1 MSKSNPKNS
10 GNRTWRD
17 IPQQVNSR
25 SMSRGGRRR
34 MWGTAFRVTG
44 AVITVALLIA
54 AIVVFTDAFNQKP
67 GKMSAAVNA
76 ASVDKI
82 VLRTDGVLT
91 EGWVSRTFAL
101 REGITLMELDIDGL
115 RADLESH
122 QQVSSATVRR
132 RFPSTLEV
140 SLAERAPIARISARD
155 PQGKAQELLVAR
167 DGVVFTGV
175 GFEREFRRTLPY
187 LGGIK
192 LLRDDGRLRPIKGMD
207 TVSLLLATARNQAPH
222 LYQGWKVVSLARLED
237 EQEIEVQ
244 SARVER
250 IVFTTRSED
259 AFLKQ
264 IAQLDVLLD
273 SVRAHTDQPVRE
285 INLSI
290 GRMSDGRMQ
299 VPVTFSDTIPL
310 ETVVPQET
318 SPNSHFFKTP
328 RKTNREL

>member
-1 MSKSNPKNS
+1 
-10 GNRTWRD
+10 
-17 IPQQVNSR
+17 
-25 SMSRGGRRR
+25 
-34 MWGTAFRVTG
+34 MWGTAFRVSG
-44 AVITVALLIA
+44 AILTVALLVA
-54 AIVVFTDAFNQKP
+54 GIVVFTDAFNQKQ

-76 ASVDKI
+76 SSVDKI

-91 EGWVSRTFAL
+91 EVWVKRTLDL

-115 RADLESH
+115 RAEIETH

-140 SLAERAPIARISARD
+140 SLAERAPVARISARD
-155 PQGKAQELLVAR
+155 SQGATQILLVAR
-167 DGVVFTGV
+167 DGVVFPGV

-187 LGGIK
+187 LAGIK
-192 LLRDDGRLRPIKGMD
+192 LVRDEGRLRPIKGMD
-207 TVSLLLATARNQAPH
+207 VASVLLATVRNEAPH
-222 LYQGWKVVSLARLED
+222 LYNDWKVVSLARLED
-237 EQEIEVQ
+237 EREIEVQ
-244 SARVER
+244 SAKVER

-285 INLSI
+285 INLAI

-299 VPVTFSDTIPL
+299 VPVTFSDTIPV
-310 ETVVPQET
+310 ESVVPQEST
-318 SPNSHFFKTP
+318 PNSQFFNTP

>member
-1 MSKSNPKNS
+1 
-10 GNRTWRD
+10 
-17 IPQQVNSR
+17 
-25 SMSRGGRRR
+25 MSRGGRRR

-44 AVITVALLIA
+44 AVVTVALLIA
-54 AIVVFTDAFNQKP
+54 GIVVFTDAFNQKQ

-76 ASVDKI
+76 AEVDKI
-82 VLRTDGVLT
+82 LVRTDGVLT
-91 EGWVSRTFAL
+91 EGWVSRTLAL

-115 RADLESH
+115 RAELETN

-140 SLAERAPIARISARD
+140 SLAERAPVARISARD
-155 PQGKAQELLVAR
+155 PQGAAKILLVDR
-167 DGVVFTGV
+167 DGVVFSGV
-175 GFEREFRRTLPY
+175 GFENEFRQTLPF
-187 LGGIK
+187 LDGIK
-192 LLRDDGRLRPIKGMD
+192 LVQDEGQLRPIKGM
-207 TVSLLLATARNQAPH
+207 TVASQLLATARNEAPH
-222 LYQGWKVVSLARLED
+222 LYKDWKVVSLARLED

-244 SARVER
+244 SAKVER

-285 INLSI
+285 INLAI

-299 VPVTFSDTIPL
+299 VPVTFSDTIPV
-310 ETVVPQET
+310 ETVVPQES
-318 SPNSHFFKTP
+318 SPNSQFFNTP
-328 RKTNREL
+328 RKINREL